1 MNVIVSNRNQ
11 DMLAN
16 LDIDLIKSINGEFTP
31 EEIAA
36 QFPPNFY
43 YNKMILDITA
53 IKDYKNIN
61 VIQELSLLLDMSKV
75 VLFLDDSETVN
86 SPVYLSQLV
95 SMGIY
100 NFTKTIDAVKFL
112 IDNPNTYKD
121 VASYHQLNNVSY
133 KESKDTQTKDYIQAD
148 DARLRVIGFKNITD
162 GAGATTLIYMLKKQ
176 LEKLYGVIAVEVN
189 KNDFVYFND
198 KSLQSTNDMAG
209 FINTNQR
216 AEVILIDLN
225 EEYGEE
231 LCSEVVYLIEPG
243 LIQLN
248 KLIRKDSSIFDK
260 LRGKKII
267 LNRSLLTNKD
277 VADFEYESNSKI
289 FFNIPNLDDKKE
301 YHKALEDFLIEMGF
315 SRFKPTS
322 QPKGKNIFS
331 IFNK

>member
-1 MNVIVSNRNQ
+1 MNVIVSNKNQ
-11 DMLAN
+11 DALAN

-43 YNKMILDITA
+43 YNKMVLDITA
-53 IKDYKNIN
+53 IKDYRNIN

-112 IDNPNTYKD
+112 IENPNSYKD
-121 VASYHQLNNVSY
+121 VASYHQLNNISI
-133 KESKDTQTKDYIQAD
+133 KNNDTQEKDPVQLD
-148 DARLRVIGFKNITD
+148 DARLRVIGFKNITT
-162 GAGATTLIYMLKKQ
+162 GAGATTLIFMLKKQ
-176 LEKLYGVIAVEVN
+176 LEKLYGTIAVEVN
-189 KNDFVYFND
+189 KNDFIYFND
-198 KSLQSTNDMAG
+198 KSLQSTTDLSS

-216 AEVILIDLN
+216 AEVILVDLN
-225 EEYGEE
+225 DETNED

-243 LIQLN
+243 LIKLN

-260 LRGKKII
+260 LKGKKII
-267 LNRSLLTNKD
+267 LNRSILIEKD
-277 VADFEYESNSKI
+277 VSDFEYESNSKI

-301 YHKALEDFLIEMGF
+301 YHKVLDDFLIEMGF
-315 SRFKPTS
+315 TRFKPTN
-322 QPKGKNIFS
+322 QPKSKNIFS
-331 IFNK
+331 IFK

>member
-1 MNVIVSNRNQ
+1 MNVIVSNKNQ
-11 DMLAN
+11 DILAN

-43 YNKMILDITA
+43 FNKMVLDITA
-53 IKDYKNIN
+53 IKDYRNIN

-112 IDNPNTYKD
+112 IENPNSYKD
-121 VASYHQLNNVSY
+121 VASYHQLNNVSF
-133 KESKDTQTKDYIQAD
+133 KSSESTSKDNIQVD
-148 DARLRVIGFKNITD
+148 DARLRVIGFKNITSN
-162 GAGATTLIYMLKKQ
+162 AGATTLIYMLKKQ
-176 LEKLYGVIAVEVN
+176 LEKLYGTIAVEVN
-189 KNDFVYFND
+189 KNDFIYFND
-198 KSLQSTNDMAG
+198 KSLQTTTDLSS
-209 FINTNQR
+209 FINANQR
-216 AEVILIDLN
+216 AEVILVDLN
-225 EEYGEE
+225 DEINEE
-231 LCSEVVYLIEPG
+231 LCSDVVYLIEPG
-243 LIQLN
+243 LIKLN
-248 KLIRKDSSIFDK
+248 KLIRQDSAIFDK
-260 LRGKKII
+260 LKGKKII
-267 LNRSLLTNKD
+267 LNRSLLNNKD
-277 VADFEYESNSKI
+277 VSDFEYESNSKI

-315 SRFKPTS
+315 VRFKPTNA
-322 QPKGKNIFS
+322 PKGKNIFS

>member
-189 KNDFVYFND
+189 KNDFIYFND

-225 EEYGEE
+225 EEDGEE

-243 LIQLN
+243 LIKLN

>member
-75 VLFLDDSETVN
+75 VLFLDDSETVY

-148 DARLRVIGFKNITD
+148 DTRLRVIGFKNITD

-225 EEYGEE
+225 EEDGEE

-243 LIQLN
+243 LIKLN

-315 SRFKPTS
+315 SRFKPTN